1 MVEYIVLDGKLHLK
15 YFGNDEAFKEFL
27 DRTDVE
33 REVYRIKIFEQ
44 QGFNNSITVFYNEL
58 ARRVNH

>member
-15 YFGNDEAFKEFL
+15 YFGSDEAFKEFL